1 MPDYSKSK
9 IYKIVPT
16 CEYEEGDEYYGSTTR
31 PLSERMNEHRRNHKY
46 KETGCYWST
55 QILFDKYGIE
65 NCKIELFEE
74 YSCSNK
80 EQLVK
85 REGEIMRA
93 NKCINKRV
101 EGRTSQ
107 EWELANWDK
116 RQKDKKERY
125 LKNADKINENK
136 RNKRKLVSLGKIKT
150 THI

>member
-1 MPDYSKSK
+1 MPDYTKSK

-31 PLSERMNEHRRNHKY
+31 PLSERMNEHRRNY
-46 KETGCYWST
+46 KGKSCYWSS

-65 NCKIELFEE
+65 NCKIELVEE
-74 YSCSNK
+74 YSCENK
-80 EQLVK
+80 EQLIK

-93 NKCINKRV
+93 NKCINKRK
-101 EGRTSQ
+101 EGRTPQ

-125 LKNADKINENK
+125 LENADKINENK
-136 RNKRKLVSLGKIKT
+136 RNKRKLVSLAKIKNAD
-150 THI
+150 I